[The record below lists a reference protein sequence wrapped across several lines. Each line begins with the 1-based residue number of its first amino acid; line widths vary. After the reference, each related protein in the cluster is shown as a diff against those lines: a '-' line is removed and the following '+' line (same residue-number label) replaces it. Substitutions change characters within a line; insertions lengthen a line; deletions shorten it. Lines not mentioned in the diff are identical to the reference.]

1 MSLALPVNRNH
12 SAFYTDVVDGVS
24 SLVEMVGNTFVPVV
38 VSVSQVLFGAGVEV
52 VSRFADM
59 EFSATGAIN
68 NVHDVVHYLCCG

>member
-38 VSVSQVLFGAGVEV
+38 VSVSQVLFGAGVKV
-52 VSRFADM
+52 ASRFADNG
-59 EFSATGAIN
+59 F
-68 NVHDVVHYLCCG
+68 